1 VPYETK
7 TQIAVRELRERI
19 SSGEI
24 SPGDWIRLR
33 ALTEDLNMSPTPI
46 REALRLLEADGL
58 IVNEP
63 HVGIRVRELAPEE
76 ASEIYMLRETLEP
89 RAVELAIPRM
99 DDAALAELERIHT
112 DLDATIARG
121 DANGITQQNANWH
134 WAIYDCAKE
143 ELLRE
148 FIQQLWARF
157 PWRTTW
163 VLPERLEITRRDHD
177 AIMVAV
183 RDRDA
188 ERAADLMREHIS
200 GGREST
206 FAGMVVVSDNED

>member
-1 VPYETK
+1 MPYETK

-33 ALTEDLNMSPTPI
+33 ALTEDLGMSPTPI
-46 REALRLLEADGL
+46 REALRILEADGL
-58 IVNEP
+58 IVYEP
-63 HVGIRVRELAPEE
+63 HVGIRVKELAPEE
-76 ASEIYMLRETLEP
+76 ASEIYLLRETLEP
-89 RAVELAIPRM
+89 RAVELAVPRM
-99 DDAALAELERIHT
+99 DEEALAGLEKIHAE
-112 DLDATIARG
+112 LDATIAGG
-121 DANGITQQNANWH
+121 DMQGITEQNANWH

-148 FIQQLWARF
+148 FIQQLWTRF

-183 RDRDA
+183 RARDA
-188 ERAADLMREHIS
+188 ERAAELMREHIS

-206 FAGMVVVSDNED
+206 FAGMVVAAKEEK